1 MHLIALQSYEVQ
13 LKLYA
18 HQLERLIA
26 QSAGKPTNIN
36 QYIYWFSFD
45 VMGQFAFSKPFDM
58 LIGKR
63 WHHAVQMLRAGLALV
78 GPLSPTPWLVRLAV
92 DFPVV
97 SVVRD
102 FQKMEAW
109 CADQMDERIEVS
121 HYLISWS
128 KKHDRIEKD
137 KNTLYGDAIALIV
150 AGSDT
155 AAHTLIYLFFHLAR
169 RREHLSKLQQE
180 LATID
185 SIENLRALQSLPYLN
200 GLINETLRLHPPVP
214 TGGLRETPAEGVW
227 IAGRFVPG
235 NTTIC
240 APRYTLARL
249 ESCFTHANEFIPER
263 WFSKPKLVKNKN
275 AFAPFALG
283 RYYCIGK
290 NLAYSELRYVA
301 ALLVSKY
308 DISLAPGE
316 TGARVVEDMVDQFTA
331 SPGQLELVFSERGD

>member
-13 LKLYA
+13 LKSYA

-26 QSAGKPTNIN
+26 QNAGKPTNIN

-58 LIGKR
+58 LTGKK

-92 DFPVV
+92 DFPIV

-109 CADQMDERIEVS
+109 CADQMDERIERTPEQPDEGVIKR
-121 HYLISWS
+121 LFKWVFINV
-128 KKHDRIEKD
+128 K
-137 KNTLYGDAIALIV
+137 
-150 AGSDT
+150 SDT
-155 AAHTLIYLFFHLAR
+155 AAHTLIYLFYHLAR
-169 RREHLSKLQQE
+169 KRDHLDKLQKE

-185 SIENLRALQSLPYLN
+185 SIENLRTLQSLPYLN

-227 IAGRFVPG
+227 IAGRFIPG

-263 WFSKPKLVKNKN
+263 WFSKPELIKNKN

-290 NLAYSELRYVA
+290 NLAYSELRYVT

-316 TGARVVEDMVDQFTA
+316 TGERVVEDMVDQFTA
-331 SPGQLELVFSERGD
+331 SPGQLELVFSERGE

>member
-109 CADQMDERIEVS
+109 CADQMDERIEV
-121 HYLISWS
+121 
-128 KKHDRIEKD
+128 R
-137 KNTLYGDAIALIV
+137 
-150 AGSDT
+150 
-155 AAHTLIYLFFHLAR
+155 
-169 RREHLSKLQQE
+169 
-180 LATID
+180 
-185 SIENLRALQSLPYLN
+185 NLRFHKLKSRANSLQSEHQNSQMYLTILLSICQSNFLLGVSLPDQLVQ
-200 GLINETLRLHPPVP
+200 ET
-214 TGGLRETPAEGVW
+214 
-227 IAGRFVPG
+227 
-235 NTTIC
+235 
-240 APRYTLARL
+240 
-249 ESCFTHANEFIPER
+249 
-263 WFSKPKLVKNKN
+263 
-275 AFAPFALG
+275 
-283 RYYCIGK
+283 
-290 NLAYSELRYVA
+290 
-301 ALLVSKY
+301 
-308 DISLAPGE
+308 
-316 TGARVVEDMVDQFTA
+316 
-331 SPGQLELVFSERGD
+331 